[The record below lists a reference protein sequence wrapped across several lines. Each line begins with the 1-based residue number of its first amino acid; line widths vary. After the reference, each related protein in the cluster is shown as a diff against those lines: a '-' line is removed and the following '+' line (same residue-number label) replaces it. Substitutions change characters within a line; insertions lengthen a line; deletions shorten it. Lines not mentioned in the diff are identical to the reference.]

1 MLVCC
6 YLLYIILCK
15 GYIIYIRGN
24 HDTFDSRLAKSA
36 IKQGLEFK
44 NYLLE
49 HRGEDYVAAVNDFF
63 ETLPVF
69 IIGDGYAITHA
80 GPVRYGA
87 TREEIINIVDY
98 PDYYHQLIWNRLHE
112 FRGTPSLKEYGEEDI
127 RKMNKRMDLPEMT
140 PFIVGHNPMWNTG
153 DRTGIW
159 KDIIG
164 IKNHYIIYTN
174 IATRGPYLLITN
186 GEIMSKFAIAEY

>member
-1 MLVCC
+1 M
-6 YLLYIILCK
+6 
-15 GYIIYIRGN
+15 
-24 HDTFDSRLAKSA
+24 AKSA

-98 PDYYHQLIWNRLHE
+98 TDYYHQLIWNRLHE